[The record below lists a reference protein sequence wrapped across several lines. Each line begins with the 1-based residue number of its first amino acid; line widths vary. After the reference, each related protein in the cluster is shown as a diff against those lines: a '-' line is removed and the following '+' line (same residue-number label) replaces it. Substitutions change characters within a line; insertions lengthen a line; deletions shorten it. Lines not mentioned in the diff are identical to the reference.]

1 MHDKQQKQNQ
11 TGQAREFLRRLHF
24 TLTLLPI
31 LITFTIIQLLRQV
44 TFSESV
50 ITLRTSRRSNQKN
63 EGSRIHVPFGALE
76 DLGKVIVGEEK
87 TEGGQVCWLHR
98 TQTWSCAWRDAIRVV
113 SGGPAH
119 THGRARPRR
128 KSYISVMKNFLYLKV
143 EWLTRIWTHHSS
155 F

>member
-50 ITLRTSRRSNQKN
+50 
-63 EGSRIHVPFGALE
+63 P
-76 DLGKVIVGEEK
+76 IVVYAIIQYRFWF
-87 TEGGQVCWLHR
+87 TMN
-98 TQTWSCAWRDAIRVV
+98 DAHIICLLQQQ
-113 SGGPAH
+113 SH
-119 THGRARPRR
+119 F
-128 KSYISVMKNFLYLKV
+128 FLP
-143 EWLTRIWTHHSS
+143 
-155 F
+155 